1 MGKNFS
7 ILILIGT
14 ILLGCHSTKEKIEF
28 SNRVICSDSISR
40 ELVVLNDTFL
50 FSYPLQIECIDSMLL
65 VLDNVNNNFFHLF
78 TLKGVPIKS
87 FGEKGQGPIDFIN
100 VESFNLSEDRKNM
113 YAYDTSLRKIVKYDV
128 SSFLKDSLKS
138 EVIQVNYDS
147 LPQAEVPTIVYD
159 MLSLKDSNFLVKANH
174 KGLRFGLLKDRKVT
188 QLYNSFS
195 DCVNTNDDEE
205 VWSVFCSNTKT
216 KLRPDRTKML
226 NATYLGGVLELFD
239 LDDNCSLSLAKI
251 LYIYE
256 PKYGIAEGAIPKYVV
271 FNETTQIGR
280 SFTCH
285 WSDNPI
291 TIGWSLIKHTSMAGF
306 FSKKQ

>member
-1 MGKNFS
+1 
-7 ILILIGT
+7 
-14 ILLGCHSTKEKIEF
+14 
-28 SNRVICSDSISR
+28 
-40 ELVVLNDTFL
+40 
-50 FSYPLQIECIDSMLL
+50 
-65 VLDNVNNNFFHLF
+65 
-78 TLKGVPIKS
+78 
-87 FGEKGQGPIDFIN
+87 
-100 VESFNLSEDRKNM
+100 VESFNLSEDRETM

-174 KGLRFGLLKDRKVT
+174 KGLRFGLLKDGKIT

-291 TIGWSLIKHTSMAGF
+291 TIGWSLIKHTSMVGF

>member
-1 MGKNFS
+1 M
-7 ILILIGT
+7 
-14 ILLGCHSTKEKIEF
+14 
-28 SNRVICSDSISR
+28 
-40 ELVVLNDTFL
+40 
-50 FSYPLQIECIDSMLL
+50 
-65 VLDNVNNNFFHLF
+65 
-78 TLKGVPIKS
+78 
-87 FGEKGQGPIDFIN
+87 
-100 VESFNLSEDRKNM
+100 
-113 YAYDTSLRKIVKYDV
+113 
-128 SSFLKDSLKS
+128 
-138 EVIQVNYDS
+138 NYDS
-147 LPQAEVPTIVYD
+147 LPQAEVPTIIYD
-159 MLSLKDSNFLVKANH
+159 TLSLKDSNFLVKANH
-174 KGLRFGLLKDRKVT
+174 KGLRFGLLKDGKVT

-256 PKYGIAEGAIPKYVV
+256 PKYGIAEGVIPKYVV